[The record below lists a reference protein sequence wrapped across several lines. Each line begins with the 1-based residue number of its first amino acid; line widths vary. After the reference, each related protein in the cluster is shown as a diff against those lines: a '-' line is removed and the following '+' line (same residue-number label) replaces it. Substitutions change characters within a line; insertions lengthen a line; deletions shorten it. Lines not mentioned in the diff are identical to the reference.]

1 MAKGLNEFVGTL
13 NRHDLAGWPDD
24 LRQIR
29 CDIARACADIDDALA
44 YVNAG
49 TLPAVENVRAPHPV
63 LQTKSL

>member
-1 MAKGLNEFVGTL
+1 MAECLNEFVRTL
-13 NRHDLAGWPDD
+13 NRDDLAGWSYD
-24 LRQIR
+24 LGQIR

-49 TLPAVENVRAPHPV
+49 TRPAIENVRAPHPV